1 MSDPKVQ
8 INDAL
13 KEAMRNKDGVRRDLL
28 RTISSAFKQ
37 VEIDT
42 RKELTPEDAMAVLQK
57 EAKKRRESIDEAVKA
72 GRNEI
77 ADQEKY
83 ELGVIEEFLPTQLSY
98 EEVKAIA
105 QEIIAQVGATSA
117 KEKGKVMGPLMS
129 RVKGVADGKLVN
141 QVVAELLNS

>member
-77 ADQEKY
+77 AEQEKY

-141 QVVAELLNS
+141 QVVAELLNG

>member
-77 ADQEKY
+77 AEQEKY

-105 QEIIAQVGATSA
+105 QEIIAQVGVTSA

-141 QVVAELLNS
+141 QVVAELLNG

>member
-1 MSDPKVQ
+1 MSDPKAQVT
-8 INDAL
+8 DAL
-13 KEAMRNKDGVRRDLL
+13 KEAMKNKDNARRDLL
-28 RTISSAFKQ
+28 RMMTSAFKQ

-42 RKELTPEDAMAVLQK
+42 RKDLTPDDAMAVLQK

-72 GRNEI
+72 GRTEI

-83 ELGVIEEFLPTQLSY
+83 ELGVIEEFLPRQLSY
-98 EEVKAIA
+98 DEVKVIA
-105 QEIIAQVGATSA
+105 QEIIAQVGVTSA

-141 QVVAELLNS
+141 QVVAELLKD

>member
-1 MSDPKVQ
+1 MSDPKTQVT
-8 INDAL
+8 DAL
-13 KEAMRNKDGVRRDLL
+13 KEAMKNKDNARRDLL
-28 RTISSAFKQ
+28 RMMTSAFKQ

-42 RKELTPEDAMAVLQK
+42 RKDLTPDDAMAVLQK

-72 GRNEI
+72 GRTEI

-83 ELGVIEEFLPTQLSY
+83 ELAVIEEFLPRQLSY
-98 EEVKAIA
+98 DEVKVIA
-105 QEIIAQVGATSA
+105 QEIIAQVGVTSA

-141 QVVAELLNS
+141 QVVAELLKD